1 MMDGDGQ
8 HSPEDIP
15 AFFRCAARTG
25 ASLVVGNRLGEASR
39 MPFLRR
45 SVNRWMSADISRLA
59 GRDLPDSQCGFRL
72 MNLDDWAR
80 LPIVSNHFEIE
91 SEMLYQFARA
101 GLSIEFVPIQ
111 VIYKTEHSKIH
122 PWRDTVRWLR
132 WRRGK
137 RRNLCVTP

>member
-1 MMDGDGQ
+1 
-8 HSPEDIP
+8 
-15 AFFRCAARTG
+15 
-25 ASLVVGNRLGEASR
+25 

-45 SVNRWMSADISRLA
+45 LVNRWMSADISRLA

-72 MNLDDWAR
+72 MNLEDWAR

-111 VIYKTEHSKIH
+111 VIYKKELSKIH
-122 PWRDTVRWLR
+122 PWRDTIRWLR
-132 WRRGK
+132 WRRGT
-137 RRNLCVTP
+137 TPKPLGYSVVAGADFGNEK